1 MVQTKAMLKVTYVGE
16 PAVDDGGPKREF
28 FTGNF
33 SKLRMA
39 YKCCGS
45 KFSLV
50 YNFSNQFDFCSPLC
64 QIMVIAFRQRKTKI
78 EMV

>member
-1 MVQTKAMLKVTYVGE
+1 MSVRTNTQSVYKVSCNISGLHGYQEEWFKPKAMLKVTYVGE

-45 KFSLV
+45 NFSLV
-50 YNFSNQFDFCSPLC
+50 
-64 QIMVIAFRQRKTKI
+64 
-78 EMV
+78 